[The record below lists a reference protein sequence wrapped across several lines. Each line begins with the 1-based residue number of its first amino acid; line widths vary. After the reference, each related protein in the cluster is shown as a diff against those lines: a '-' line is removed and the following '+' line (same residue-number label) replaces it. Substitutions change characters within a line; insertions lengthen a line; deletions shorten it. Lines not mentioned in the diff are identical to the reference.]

1 MRTRVM
7 KCLAPLLGLLSIV
20 GCPSA
25 KRELGEGRCSK
36 VGQTCK
42 LADGLLGVCN
52 DGDPERCDA
61 APCLV
66 CIGQH

>member
-1 MRTRVM
+1 MRTRVV
-7 KCLAPLLGLLSIV
+7 KWLALLLGLLSIA

-25 KRELGEGRCSK
+25 KREPGEERCSK
-36 VGQTCK
+36 LGQTCK

-52 DGDPERCDA
+52 EGDPERCDA
-61 APCLV
+61 ALCLV

>member
-1 MRTRVM
+1 M
-7 KCLAPLLGLLSIV
+7 KSLAPLFALLSIA

-25 KRELGEGRCSK
+25 KPGHSEGQCSK

-61 APCLV
+61 ALCLV